1 MLSVSYAA
9 TLELLR
15 PGGQPQAER
24 MALEYQIVGMRMSCS
39 LKEGPVLD
47 VGAAAGGAQNG
58 AALQLYAVHTAPRQH
73 HRPVIT
79 IVEAPVPV
87 PAAQQFWGS

>member
-1 MLSVSYAA
+1 VLSVSYAA

-24 MALEYQIVGMRMSCS
+24 MALDYQIVGMRMSCS
-39 LKEGPVLD
+39 LQGHALD

-58 AALQLYAVHTAPRQH
+58 AALQLDAVHTAPRQH

-87 PAAQQFWGS
+87 PAAQQFWGL